1 MSIYLLFLVSTFSFA
16 FKIDELEFGKIVEQ
30 NKKAEKT
37 FTLTNNDVG
46 TKIYRISIEGDKNIK
61 VSPSLL
67 NILPQQ
73 SKKFKLNVIADNI
86 KGEHSYFLV
95 IREVKKDKVKKDVG
109 INEIIKIK
117 QKYMIK

>member
-1 MSIYLLFLVSTFSFA
+1 MLFLVSTFSFA

-37 FTLTNNDVG
+37 FTLTNNDVD

-73 SKKFKLNVIADNI
+73 SKKFKLNIIADNI